1 MLEAT
6 KSMLHHIMH
15 DVREPR
21 KTVTRPET
29 NNKATVSFD
38 PRVENPKIICNSG
51 LHGKLFTFSMRRPKR
66 LNYYISEDISPH
78 LVYILDL
85 KT

>member
-38 PRVENPKIICNSG
+38 PWKIPRLFVILDYMVSF
-51 LHGKLFTFSMRRPKR
+51 FTFSMRRPKR